1 MTWHRA
7 SRSQSPKQNRVQR
20 SFTLIKRNFWL
31 SAVEDAVAMACRQ
44 GPAMQSHD
52 SINCCEHGEEHF
64 QLGADRTRSIQMMR
78 RQIVGHVDRSSCCW
92 RAVDLRRLQL
102 ELDMSTNRQPS
113 HIIYVLVSSI
123 IDYLINLV
131 HRSKLNADPDA
142 DGGPHLGY
150 GAGSRHTTGKW
161 T

>member
-7 SRSQSPKQNRVQR
+7 SRFQSPKQNRVQR

-64 QLGADRTRSIQMMR
+64 QLGAELTNALHTDDETTV
-78 RQIVGHVDRSSCCW
+78 VGHVGRSSGCW
-92 RAVDLRRLQL
+92 RAVDLRA
-102 ELDMSTNRQPS
+102 
-113 HIIYVLVSSI
+113 SS
-123 IDYLINLV
+123 
-131 HRSKLNADPDA
+131 P
-142 DGGPHLGY
+142 
-150 GAGSRHTTGKW
+150 T
-161 T
+161 